1 MPTSIRGE
9 EVMTMSEVS
18 DRLEAVARYLER
30 TSWRAAD
37 TDDRTALWLPP
48 QRETAEPGLQVVLPV
63 NPSLAD
69 AAELIEKS
77 LRVVA
82 WAERRSLDEVR
93 HDVATEGADRLS
105 VRLPA
110 DAFDGQVS
118 LATAPDLLVAVRNL
132 VVGAA
137 VGVET
142 DDPLV
147 LPPRRPQQVEAYV
160 SRAQVSTRAGSF
172 VVDVEL
178 PGDERTS
185 DTLDLETGPPLAR
198 RITDRVRAVAAGATA
213 LATQIGAGDRDVT
226 QFAQN
231 AADTG
236 NATELDALAQLGR
249 GQGRAHRY
257 QLRLAQTPLWG
268 TTSAPPSV
276 FTVTP
281 AHQAVLA
288 EAATYLRERRSRD
301 GVTVTGLVV
310 RLARSGAHGAGD
322 VTVEGVDDD
331 SGVAR
336 RYAVNLSE
344 DDYRDAIRA
353 HTEGF
358 RVVVVGDLD
367 VRGTRLS
374 LRRVKSFDVL
384 ADPSGG

>member
-1 MPTSIRGE
+1 
-9 EVMTMSEVS
+9 MSEVS
-18 DRLEAVARYLER
+18 QGFEALVRYLKR
-30 TSWRAAD
+30 TSWRPVDAD
-37 TDDRTALWLPP
+37 HRTSLWLPP
-48 QRETAEPGLQVVLPV
+48 EAVTEQHGLQAVLPAD
-63 NPSLAD
+63 PSMTD
-69 AAELIEKS
+69 ASELIEKS
-77 LRVVA
+77 LKVVA
-82 WAERRSLDEVR
+82 WAEKRGLDEVR
-93 HDVATEGADRLS
+93 HDVVTGGADRLS

-142 DDPLV
+142 EDPLV
-147 LPPRRPQQVEAYV
+147 LPPRRPQHVEAYV
-160 SRAQVSTRAGSF
+160 SRAQVSTRPGSF

-178 PGDERTS
+178 PGDELS
-185 DTLDLETGPPLAR
+185 ADALELEAGTPLGR
-198 RITDRVRAVAAGATA
+198 RITDRVRAVATGATA
-213 LATQIGAGDRDVT
+213 LAAQIGDGDRDVT
-226 QFAQN
+226 QFAQS
-231 AADTG
+231 AAVTG

-257 QLRLAQTPLWG
+257 QLRVAQTPLWG
-268 TTSAPPSV
+268 KEAVRPSV
-276 FTVTP
+276 LTITP

-331 SGVAR
+331 SGVTR

-344 DDYRDAIRA
+344 DDYADALRA
-353 HTEGF
+353 HREGY

-367 VRGTRLS
+367 VRGTRLT
-374 LRRVKSFDVL
+374 LRRIKSFDVL
-384 ADPSGG
+384 ADPSAV